1 VKLQEGKRY
10 LFKYNGVQQ
19 AGTYDGTFL
28 TSNIAGFRFY
38 PIGGDLEVIKE
49 LTGIYAAKVGDIVVD
64 DNGNERKILEI
75 GTSHTAF
82 IVSYCSDHDGASDWI
97 TFKEADKAGWKLKGQ
112 EETVEIS
119 MDEIAEKFGVDVD
132 KLKVKK
138 EK

>member
-1 VKLQEGKRY
+1 MKLQEGKRY

-38 PIGGDLEVIKE
+38 PSGGDLEVIKE
-49 LTGIYAAKVGDIVVD
+49 LTGMYAAKVGDIIVD
-64 DNGNERKILEI
+64 GDGDEAKVLEI
-75 GTSHTAF
+75 GNSHTAF
-82 IVSYCSDHDGASDWI
+82 LMSNFDNFAKASCWI
-97 TFKEADKAGWKLKGQ
+97 TFADAEEEGWKLKGQ

-119 MDEIAEKFGVDVD
+119 LDEIAEKFGVDVD